1 MEKQELLNII
11 SNKHQGAY
19 VQVTYQTNI
28 TPNKNFKGHI
38 ITKVVQSVV
47 RFGVRYS
54 NIKSVIEKRQ
64 AIGMVGEIKEVLP
77 WGEWKNRWMIENK
90 GETYIR
96 MTTSKIFLHRPKVI
110 GYYFDGN
117 PITREEAMGVT
128 QPSQWV
134 KKETPE
140 VFNKN
145 IKDILAVK

>member
-28 TPNKNFKGHI
+28 TPNKNFKGHV

-77 WGEWKNRWMIENK
+77 WGEWKK
-90 GETYIR
+90 GILDLLVAVAISATYIHYNGCAVIEVEDKSFEGSR
-96 MTTSKIFLHRPKVI
+96 EDILNSGGDICRNSFNPAISATAVRPS
-110 GYYFDGN
+110 
-117 PITREEAMGVT
+117 
-128 QPSQWV
+128 PSQ
-134 KKETPE
+134 
-140 VFNKN
+140 
-145 IKDILAVK
+145 